1 MIRVMIATPM
11 YNSQCTAGYT
21 ISMINLVQEAAKDA
35 SIDLKMLYALNE
47 SLIPKTRS
55 MLAHAFLKGDADYL
69 LFIDSDLAF
78 DGRQIIRMIKTGK
91 DLVCGIYPKKKIN
104 WQQVRHAVIN
114 GVATENLQ
122 SAGSEYLYH
131 PSMGKNPNEDKD
143 ELVEIEKA
151 GTGMMLI
158 HRRVFDTLRDQ
169 VPTFR
174 LEDAV
179 DNVSGKD
186 DIFHEY
192 FRAGTD
198 PKTGIYLHEDFYFCH
213 LWRQTGGKIYA
224 PKWVQLQHIGTH
236 IFG

>member
-1 MIRVMIATPM
+1 MTRVLIATPM
-11 YNSQCTAGYT
+11 YNSQCTAGYA
-21 ISMINLVQEAAKDA
+21 ISMINLMQEVAKEK
-35 SIDLKMLYALNE
+35 DLEIKSMFALNE

-55 MLAHAFLKGDADYL
+55 MLAHAFLKGDCDYL

-78 DGRQIIRMIKTGK
+78 DARQIIRMLKTNK

-104 WQQVRHAVIN
+104 WDMVRRGVIN
-114 GVATENLQ
+114 GVATEHLQ
-122 SAGSEYLYH
+122 SAGSEYLFH
-131 PSMGKNPNEDKD
+131 PSMDKNPTEDKD

-158 HRRVFDTLRDQ
+158 HRRVFDRLKDQ

-192 FRAGTD
+192 FRAGID
-198 PKTGIYLHEDFYFCH
+198 PKTGIYLHEDYYFCH
-213 LWRQTGGKIYA
+213 LWRESGGKIYA

>member
-1 MIRVMIATPM
+1 M
-11 YNSQCTAGYT
+11 YNSQCTAGYA
-21 ISMINLVQEAAKDA
+21 ISMINLMQEVAKETELKVQ
-35 SIDLKMLYALNE
+35 SIFALNE

-55 MLAHAFLKGDADYL
+55 MLAHAFLKSDCDYM

-78 DGRQIIRMIKTGK
+78 DARQIIRMLKTNK

-104 WQQVRHAVIN
+104 WELVRRGVIN
-114 GVATENLQ
+114 GAPAENLQ
-122 SAGSEYLYH
+122 SVGSEYLFH
-131 PSMGKNPNEDKD
+131 PSTSKNPDD
-143 ELVEIEKA
+143 TDDLIEIEKA

-158 HRRVFDTLRDQ
+158 HRRVFDALKDK

-186 DIFHEY
+186 DIFYEY
-192 FRAGTD
+192 FRAGID
-198 PKTGIYLHEDFYFCH
+198 PKTGIYLHEDYYFCH
-213 LWRQTGGKIYA
+213 LWKEAGGKIYA

-236 IFG
+236 VFG